1 MTSRSRWWWRRR
13 RSAAV
18 SLGHRVTRPRTRY
31 DSAHEARHRRTP
43 QRGQDHGLQ
52 RAHQRQR
59 AGDRLRL
66 LRGRGQPRR
75 RAGARRSRS
84 TACTR
89 RSRRPSA
96 CTRRSTWSTSPAW
109 PVARA
114 GEGLGARFL
123 ADIRG
128 VDAVAHVVRG
138 FDNPE
143 VAFVRDR
150 IDPMADVQDVE
161 TELILSD
168 VELVERRR
176 DKTAK
181 AARSG
186 DKAAQ
191 KEMELLARITA
202 TLEEGGFA
210 RTVER
215 SQGRGAGLSR
225 ARAGHRAAGAVRA
238 QHRRGPPRNRG
249 GRGRR
254 PRRLREGPRRR
265 GRRPAGQ
272 ARGRARRARRP
283 PRRPSS
289 AASSA
294 SPAAA
299 STT

>member
-1 MTSRSRWWWRRR
+1 MRLGIVGLPNAGKTTVFNALTHANALATAYAY
-13 RSAAV
+13 SAA
-18 SLGHRVTRPRTRY
+18 
-31 DSAHEARHRRTP
+31 EAN
-43 QRGQDHGLQ
+43 HGVVPVPDERL
-52 RAHQRQR
+52 
-59 AGDRLRL
+59 DRLHAAL
-66 LRGRGQPRR
+66 QTPKCVHATIDVVDIPGL
-75 RAGARRSRS
+75 ASGASQ
-84 TACTR
+84 
-89 RSRRPSA
+89 
-96 CTRRSTWSTSPAW
+96 
-109 PVARA
+109 

-128 VDAVAHVVRG
+128 VDALAHVVRG
-138 FDNPE
+138 FDNAE
-143 VAFVRDR
+143 VGFVRER

-168 VELVERRR
+168 LELVERRR

-202 TLEEGGFA
+202 ALEEGDFS

-215 SQGRGAGLSR
+215 GKEEEPVFRELALVTERPVLFVLNTDEDHLDDRQGDDLVAFAR
-225 ARAGHRAAGAVRA
+225 ARGDEVVA
-238 QHRRGPPRNRG
+238 
-249 GRGRR
+249 
-254 PRRLREGPRRR
+254 L
-265 GRRPAGQ
+265 PAKLEVEL
-272 ARGRARRARRP
+272 AELRP

-294 SPAAA
+294 SREAV